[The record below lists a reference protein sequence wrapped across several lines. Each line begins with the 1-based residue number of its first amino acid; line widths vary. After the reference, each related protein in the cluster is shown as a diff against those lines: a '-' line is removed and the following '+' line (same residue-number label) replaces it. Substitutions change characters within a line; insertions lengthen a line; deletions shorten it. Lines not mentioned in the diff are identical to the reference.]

1 MTCLSKGGL
10 AMSNLLEIEKL
21 TISTTTDQI
30 LVDNSSFK
38 IAQGEILGIVGES
51 GSGKTLTGKA
61 LINAL
66 PNGLKMHYHRYH
78 FLGHNMQ
85 QLTEEE
91 KTKIIGQE
99 VGFVPQNTGA
109 FLHPLLK
116 IKNQIIDAYC
126 YHRKQRKQQ
135 GFQRAEEMLAA
146 VGLPNPLRIMN
157 SYPWELSGGMKQ
169 RVNIAMAMMLDPK
182 LLIADEPTTA
192 LDCVTQ
198 NQVISLLQKINQEKN
213 ISIIF
218 ISHDL
223 RLVNYLAQNT
233 LVMSR
238 GKIVEEGLTNTIFNH
253 PQHEYTN
260 SLIKSIPQ
268 IPS

>member
-1 MTCLSKGGL
+1 MD
-10 AMSNLLEIEKL
+10 NLLEIGNL
-21 TISTTTDQI
+21 TITTNAGQV
-30 LVDNSSFK
+30 LVDNSSFQ
-38 IAQGEILGIVGES
+38 IAQGEVLGLVGES

-61 LINAL
+61 LINAV
-66 PNGLKMHYHRYH
+66 PKGLNMNCGRYN
-78 FLGHNMQ
+78 FLGYDMKQLQ
-85 QLTEEE
+85 QEE
-91 KTKIIGQE
+91 KAKLIGQE
-99 VGFVPQNTGA
+99 IGFIPQNTGA

-126 YHRKQRKQQ
+126 YHRGQNKQQ
-135 GFQRAEEMLAA
+135 AYLKAEEMLEG
-146 VGLPNPLRIMN
+146 VGFTNPQRVLN

-198 NQVISLLQKINQEKN
+198 KQVISLLQKINQEKN

-223 RLVNYLAQNT
+223 RLVKYFAQRIF
-233 LVMSR
+233 VMSE
-238 GKIVEEGLTNTIFNH
+238 GKIVEEGNTKLIFTH
-253 PQHEYTN
+253 PQHEYTKT
-260 SLIKSIPQ
+260 LLKAIPQ